1 MTPEDLEEEDEGWVG
16 LARVEALSPLS
27 PTSEQAECGLVR
39 AAGGCHW
46 AHGIFKLQFAVN
58 RIIVHSPQAP
68 PWDFPGKRT
77 GVCCHFLL
85 QGVFLTQESNLRLLH
100 WQADSLPLSHQ
111 RSPDRISWL
120 PK

>member
-68 PWDFPGKRT
+68 PSMGFPR
-77 GVCCHFLL
+77 
-85 QGVFLTQESNLRLLH
+85 QEDWSV
-100 WQADSLPLSHQ
+100 LPFP
-111 RSPDRISWL
+111 SPGGL
-120 PK
+120 PDPGIKPASPTLAGRFFTTEPPEKPR